1 MSNTTK
7 EELLD
12 CPPEFVCSITA
23 ERMKDPVIAAD
34 GFSYERVAIEKWF
47 SNHSTS
53 PKTNLLLR
61 STRLTP
67 NLTLLTLI
75 KEWED
80 DQRKGCADSQSLQIL
95 KGNLVSVATSIEAQ
109 VVVQKMIHL
118 VTSSNFCLLSPDGV
132 ERLGV
137 LLYGVALLDGPL
149 VQMLAILASQCQ
161 SEIYTKQEMYR
172 ELNKKCIVF
181 QQCTLHFIDQENY
194 FNNEVSTMQKKSA
207 AAKKDLIIAQTTFAR
222 ELSQKC
228 SNLLRAVA
236 RAARKVKREN
246 EIAERNL
253 VNFQKRVTGFN
264 KLSSEY
270 SNQRENIKRQLEAMG
285 SVEPEDT
292 ATSDSS
298 SSLSPVSAGS
308 KRGRSWCNW
317 TWFSSTTRGS
327 KRSKKEKDGVME
339 MHPGQWMYEEGQA
352 YWHGSDFQKIDDGRG
367 KLMVE
372 TSASSGFPMAVAY
385 CHLNGWNGLKRDRKK
400 AFDMLL
406 KIEKETNGYHWAQ
419 YMLGFCYKHG
429 HGVSKDEQKS
439 FEYYSLTA
447 EHGIFLAIT
456 NLVYFYYQTNGKN

>member
-194 FNNEVSTMQKKSA
+194 FNNEVSTMQKK
-207 AAKKDLIIAQTTFAR
+207 
-222 ELSQKC
+222 
-228 SNLLRAVA
+228 
-236 RAARKVKREN
+236 
-246 EIAERNL
+246 
-253 VNFQKRVTGFN
+253 
-264 KLSSEY
+264 
-270 SNQRENIKRQLEAMG
+270 
-285 SVEPEDT
+285 
-292 ATSDSS
+292 
-298 SSLSPVSAGS
+298 
-308 KRGRSWCNW
+308 
-317 TWFSSTTRGS
+317 
-327 KRSKKEKDGVME
+327 
-339 MHPGQWMYEEGQA
+339 
-352 YWHGSDFQKIDDGRG
+352 
-367 KLMVE
+367 
-372 TSASSGFPMAVAY
+372 
-385 CHLNGWNGLKRDRKK
+385 
-400 AFDMLL
+400 
-406 KIEKETNGYHWAQ
+406 
-419 YMLGFCYKHG
+419 
-429 HGVSKDEQKS
+429 
-439 FEYYSLTA
+439 
-447 EHGIFLAIT
+447 
-456 NLVYFYYQTNGKN
+456 